1 MSDHRR
7 MNEGERNRSDLA
19 AAIATHQIDQAR
31 AIALKEFNSLSH
43 DMAVEIA
50 KIIAINYNSLSK

>member
-1 MSDHRR
+1 
-7 MNEGERNRSDLA
+7 MNEAERNRSSLA
-19 AAIATHQIDQAR
+19 AAIATYQIDQAR

>member
-1 MSDHRR
+1 